1 MLAGFQLTPTATAD
15 EQRQPVA
22 RMADGSIRHRAAGS
36 PVIARLLQSDTTG
49 HADGQRREAGAG
61 MDALPSGGYRS
72 TPEAV
77 TSMWLALRRTG
88 PV

>member
-1 MLAGFQLTPTATAD
+1 MNKQHSGTP
-15 EQRQPVA
+15 
-22 RMADGSIRHRAAGS
+22 GSRAS
-36 PVIARLLQSDTTG
+36 RRLLPDTTG